1 MFLIENVIR
10 SAWRRSEEGPLNVLV
25 IAENNE
31 KYIRLVCQTENNF
44 YLWSSSGNAWKKEIE
59 TRPENLHV
67 IDQEWPTSYFDMIIC
82 NNRLE
87 QYDLAA
93 SLAHKFH
100 LPILLID
107 HCSSEA
113 VKPTSALETVNIS
126 NPQALYKNPSVVVP
140 LSEPVSLSW
149 PSGNLRLVI
158 PPGVDT
164 EKFHIPDKRPMHVS
178 FGEDLTERR
187 IIFDNNTAPQVG
199 EAIFRAFGSKM
210 YTVIPTDSDIKDKED
225 IYQQGDY
232 FINPQNHLTVKMLDS
247 MSCGNIPICFAKTD
261 LIEFIE
267 NGVDG
272 FLVNKIE
279 DIPVLLDNLDR
290 LSTEERS
297 GIGERAREKVI
308 STQLAPKDFA
318 SKWKSV
324 FNYMKSQYYTAQV

>member
-10 SAWRRSEEGPLNVLV
+10 SASRRSDEGPLNVLIV
-25 IAENNE
+25 AENNE
-31 KYIRLVCQTENNF
+31 KYIKLVCQTENNF

-59 TRPENLHV
+59 TRPENLQV
-67 IDQEWPTSYFDMIIC
+67 INQEWPTSYFEMIVC

-87 QYDLAA
+87 QYDLAS
-93 SLAHKFH
+93 SLANKFH

-107 HCSSEA
+107 HCSSSA
-113 VKPTSALETVNIS
+113 VKPTSALESIALS

-140 LSEPVSLSW
+140 ISEPVSLSW

-158 PPGVDT
+158 PAGIDT
-164 EKFHIPDKRPMHVS
+164 EKFHIPEKRPLHAS
-178 FGEDLTERR
+178 FGIEMTEHR
-187 IIFDNNTAPQVG
+187 IIFDNNTSPQVG
-199 EAIFRAFGSKM
+199 EAIFRAFGKKM

-232 FINPQNHLTVKMLDS
+232 FINPQNHVTVKMLES

-272 FLVNKIE
+272 FLVDKIE
-279 DIPVLLDNLDR
+279 DIPVLLRNLDR
-290 LSTEERS
+290 LSPKERS
-297 GIGERAREKVI
+297 SIGERAREKVI
-308 STQLAPKDFA
+308 NTQLAPKDFA